1 MYHPN
6 EGEIIRLR
14 NLFLECNQ
22 IMRVARDPH
31 TLLSA
36 KCNLQTVLTNP
47 TFSKASAELLSVYG
61 IERGERVDDV
71 VFEKMFGD
79 PREELLKFITRE
91 LYKVVNVNV
100 NRYKRLR
107 TVGDDDDHDDGDDDG
122 GAYGSQ
128 EAKRP
133 RASR

>member
-1 MYHPN
+1 M
-6 EGEIIRLR
+6 
-14 NLFLECNQ
+14 
-22 IMRVARDPH
+22 
-31 TLLSA
+31 
-36 KCNLQTVLTNP
+36 
-47 TFSKASAELLSVYG
+47 YG

>member
-1 MYHPN
+1 
-6 EGEIIRLR
+6 
-14 NLFLECNQ
+14 
-22 IMRVARDPH
+22 
-31 TLLSA
+31 
-36 KCNLQTVLTNP
+36 
-47 TFSKASAELLSVYG
+47 
-61 IERGERVDDV
+61 
-71 VFEKMFGD
+71 
-79 PREELLKFITRE
+79 
-91 LYKVVNVNV
+91 LYKVVNADV